1 MLHREFPASVTQ
13 QTICAYFWAGVA
25 IGVLPYQSSKDWA
38 FSVIEILDIPP
49 IEIIEVATASDRNS
63 ALDALH
69 VSAHGADMQTAGRL
83 LLEDV
88 HSQLN
93 AGKISL
99 MEATR
104 TAMQVA
110 QTTGLPDQ
118 VYYDFDG
125 LDDELQLA
133 VNGTYGT
140 PAEIKVDILRAL
152 ADHAGA
158 T

>member
-25 IGVLPYQSSKDWA
+25 VGVLPYQSSKAWA
-38 FSVIEILDIPP
+38 FSAIEVLESPP

-63 ALDALH
+63 ALDALQA
-69 VSAHGADMQTAGRL
+69 SAHGADQQTAGRL
-83 LLEDV
+83 LLEDL
-88 HSQLN
+88 HSQLK
-93 AGKISL
+93 AGAISP

-104 TAMQVA
+104 AAMRVA

-133 VNGTYGT
+133 VNGTYGP
-140 PAEIKVDILRAL
+140 PAEIEADILKSL
-152 ADHAGA
+152 AEHAGA